1 MQDHAGRVAAT
12 SRAGHEIATQTGSRS
27 GSAGESVPR
36 NMEPMVLIRDS
47 NRTTRMICPSL
58 ETIKRHSAALHT
70 TLLVRV

>member
-1 MQDHAGRVAAT
+1 
-12 SRAGHEIATQTGSRS
+12 
-27 GSAGESVPR
+27 VPS

-58 ETIKRHSAALHT
+58 ETIERHSAALHT